1 MLRPLATIGV
11 LAAALFLAACED
23 DTQQQGA
30 RVQEDLMGRAISRV
44 PVPQT
49 QNFLTRESVAKW
61 MRRQDTPDRPHYV
74 YIFADTGQVIGYY
87 VAQSRPVSTCT
98 FMTPPVRPYRTNG
111 SSGQYPL
118 GPAPALDGVYYGG
131 GGSCDQWFFFDAA
144 TDAMVEVSGFK
155 IFTSDAP
162 LAINAEPIRVE
173 ADGGQS

>member
-1 MLRPLATIGV
+1 MLKLTAPAIAV
-11 LAAALFLAACED
+11 AAALALAGCLPD
-23 DTQQQGA
+23 DTQRQGA
-30 RVQEDLMGRAISRV
+30 RVQEDLMGRAMSKVAV
-44 PVPQT
+44 PET

-98 FMTPPVRPYRTNG
+98 FMTPPMREYSVAG
-111 SSGQYPL
+111 SGPNPL
-118 GPAPALDGVYYGG
+118 GPAPALDGVYYGSG
-131 GGSCDQWFFFDAA
+131 GACDQWFFFDAA

-162 LAINAEPIRVE
+162 LAINADPIRVE
-173 ADGGQS
+173 GYAQ